1 MVPMTLRDTI
11 PLMTS
16 AEYKERFKAEYYQ
29 LKIRCE
35 KLQAMLKQYREGGNL
50 PFELD
55 CPYELLVIQLAH
67 MQSYFDVLTNRAKIE
82 KVDLED

>member
-1 MVPMTLRDTI
+1 MTLEDTI
-11 PLMTS
+11 QLMTS
-16 AEYKERFKAEYYQ
+16 GDYKERFKAEYYQ

-35 KLQAMLKQYREGGNL
+35 KLSAMLKQYREGNL
-50 PFELD
+50 NFEPD

-82 KVDLED
+82 KVDLEE